1 MSDTA
6 VTGIRDISITKRAAK
21 KQDSNISYFKKLKKS
36 GSLVLIAAMFSIGA
50 ALALAGNIPVK
61 NVMKNYSYDVL
72 VILMIMELFTNLIA
86 ETNIMQLI
94 AVKIAEISKGR
105 KRLCLMMF
113 GGMISCGTKLHA
125 RNIPVNT
132 TQSSLSTSKRTF
144 IFLYW
149 LLRFDT
155 ASLRIAPSSSSRF
168 TCIPHTVINIADV
181 NANKG
186 KAWVR

>member
-72 VILMIMELFTNLIA
+72 VILMVMELFTNLIA

-113 GGMISCGTKLHA
+113 GGMMFMISSCLNNITAVMMILPVIFVLLKTLELDKKYVSVFFAAVLALSNTGGARSPSCGC
-125 RNIPVNT
+125 R
-132 TQSSLSTSKRTF
+132 
-144 IFLYW
+144 LY
-149 LLRFDT
+149 
-155 ASLRIAPSSSSRF
+155 A
-168 TCIPHTVINIADV
+168 
-181 NANKG
+181 G
-186 KAWVR
+186 KYCRS